1 MFKLLL
7 GLLVVPWHGIF
18 GHSLSMSGSM
28 SSSMSS
34 SMSGKKSKSMS
45 STFNDEF
52 GSGYDGYDEWTST
65 MTSTLTSTEGNI
77 EVVPS
82 LGIVTLAT
90 PSISSSTLST
100 ATSTSSSIFETD
112 KESDLNSLESVL
124 ETDSQSSSK
133 VPLGIGLGVGI
144 GLLFVGVAMV
154 VKRRGN
160 LRDERERSQTLP
172 PVDFATDRTGSVLS
186 HDGYLVPSRQT
197 SISTDGVV
205 DSSNTNSIYS
215 QYIIYDQALKMHN
228 ANANANTYAYA
239 EATQFED
246 PEYELG
252 NNQGGPEVPEG
263 NVLYETAQPFEEAS
277 YDLASSLVEDQNN
290 YYLAVGN
297 EDDGC

>member
-18 GHSLSMSGSM
+18 GHSLSMS
-28 SSSMSS
+28 SSMSG

-45 STFNDEF
+45 SSFDDQF
-52 GSGYDGYDEWTST
+52 GSGYDGLDEWSSTMSTT
-65 MTSTLTSTEGNI
+65 MTSTLSTKKNDI
-77 EVVPS
+77 EVIPS
-82 LGIVTLAT
+82 LGLVTLVT
-90 PSISSSTLST
+90 SSISSSTSST
-100 ATSTSSSIFETD
+100 STSTSSSIYETD
-112 KESDLNSLESVL
+112 KESELNSFESQSGS
-124 ETDSQSSSK
+124 ESQTESQSSSK

-144 GLLFVGVAMV
+144 GLLFVGVVKV

-197 SISTDGVV
+197 SITTDGVV
-205 DSSNTNSIYS
+205 DHSNTNSIYS

-228 ANANANTYAYA
+228 AYA

-252 NNQGGPEVPEG
+252 NNQERSEVPEG

-277 YDLASSLVEDQNN
+277 YDLASSLVEDENT

-297 EDDGC
+297 DDGC